1 VVTNKK
7 RTDDATCT
15 KGLFFFS
22 TPAYTD
28 MLHYTTTLLKN
39 MYSYIPKE
47 EQIRLANSIQ
57 RIITLQKRLTVTTKP
72 DINDNYWG
80 VNIINSIKVVPAI
93 PRKQLYQH
101 PLGKKRILNAI
112 SGHETERRRSSDPS
126 ETTDPFIYNPFTQKK
141 TYEKASWNPLGS
153 GKKS

>member
-1 VVTNKK
+1 
-7 RTDDATCT
+7 
-15 KGLFFFS
+15 
-22 TPAYTD
+22 

-39 MYSYIPKE
+39 MYPYIPKE

-57 RIITLQKRLTVTTKP
+57 RIISLQKRLTVTKEP
-72 DINDNYWG
+72 DTNDNYWG

-93 PRKQLYQH
+93 PRKQLYPH

-141 TYEKASWNPLGS
+141 TYEKAS
-153 GKKS
+153 